1 MRRLQRNET
10 NRVSGGYGNTFQR
23 ALSGG
28 GPTKVPP
35 ANHFWTL
42 NLGTLDN
49 AQISIVH
56 TAGGTYQANIKDN
69 INGTHLSSKLTWN
82 PSSGAW
88 ETNFN
93 TSNGNVGF
101 GVTLK
106 SNGEADF
113 NINWSFDNVN
123 GGYGLNGASGGYGVS
138 GTIEGGYG
146 GGYGGGGSGGGGY
159 GAYALC

>member
-1 MRRLQRNET
+1 MLEYST
-10 NRVSGGYGNTFQR
+10 HGY
-23 ALSGG
+23 
-28 GPTKVPP
+28 
-35 ANHFWTL
+35 TL
-42 NLGTLDN
+42 RCSRIHSYDFF
-49 AQISIVH
+49 
-56 TAGGTYQANIKDN
+56 
-69 INGTHLSSKLTWN
+69 
-82 PSSGAW
+82 P
-88 ETNFN
+88 
-93 TSNGNVGF
+93 SNGNVGF

-146 GGYGGGGSGGGGY
+146 GGYGGGGSGGSGGGGY